1 MGAGGGLT
9 NDRGCDDMTEP
20 AVTVGIPAHNNARTL
35 ARAIASVKGQAF
47 AGWRLILSD
56 DRSSDETWSI
66 CKEAERSDARITA
79 MRQPEQRMFM
89 NFGDLLKQAETPFF
103 AWLAAD
109 DYWAPDFL
117 RSCLAGFDRDP
128 SAVSVLPRCEY
139 IAAPRSVANPGTES
153 LDGPVTERLRRY
165 LAHPGGTRMY
175 GLMRTDVAKQVFPP
189 RNMNAY
195 DWYLMVGLLNRG
207 PQLEVPVPLL
217 YRELTDWMRYAE
229 MVDEL
234 YSSRLFRRFP
244 VLDLSLQILRRGWVP
259 AANLRDL
266 LAMNLRKHEEYL
278 LVTRPD
284 QFSRRTWLFR
294 RLGLPLST
302 RAVSLT
308 GVAADLVRKGGPRAA
323 GAVRVL
329 EQEMRRGTGVAG
341 IALGNLRRDGV
352 IEGDPLECYEMAAE
366 SGSPDGQFYA
376 ARWRLERRQI
386 TEEAGW
392 PLIIGAVHRGSEAAR
407 DHVES
412 ELASGKL
419 SQEFAEVARRILGQP
434 PGNRH
439 SGGQGAA

>member
-1 MGAGGGLT
+1 
-9 NDRGCDDMTEP
+9 MTEP
-20 AVTVGIPAHNNARTL
+20 AVTVGIPAHDNARTL
-35 ARAIASVKGQAF
+35 ARAIASVKGQTF

-56 DRSSDETWSI
+56 DRSTDATWSI
-66 CKEAERSDARITA
+66 CQEAERSDARITA
-79 MRQPEQRMFM
+79 MRQTERRMFM
-89 NFGDLLKQAETPFF
+89 NFGDLLTAAKTPFF

-117 RSCLAGFDRDP
+117 RSCLAGFDRNP
-128 SAVSVLPRCEY
+128 EAVSLLPRCEY
-139 IAAPRSVANPGTES
+139 IGAPKGVTNPGTES
-153 LDGPVTERLRRY
+153 LDGPVSQRLRRY
-165 LAHPGGTRMY
+165 MAHPGGTRMY
-175 GLMRTDVAKQVFPP
+175 GLMRTDVVKQVFPQ

-195 DWYLMVGLLNRG
+195 DWYLMVGMLTKG
-207 PQLEVPVPLL
+207 PQIEVPVPLL

-229 MVDEL
+229 LVDEL
-234 YSSRLFRRFP
+234 YASRLYRRYP
-244 VLDLSLQILRRGWVP
+244 ILDMSLQILRRGWVP

-284 QFSRRTWLFR
+284 QFARRTWLFR

-323 GAVRVL
+323 GAARVL
-329 EQEMRRGTGVAG
+329 EQEMQRGTGVAA
-341 IALGNLRRDGV
+341 IALGNLRRDRV
-352 IEGDPLECYEMAAE
+352 IEGDPLECYDKAAE

-376 ARWRLERRQI
+376 ARWRLEHRQI
-386 TEEAGW
+386 TQEAGW

-407 DHVES
+407 DYVEA

-419 SQEFAEVARRILGQP
+419 SRQFAEVARHILGQLP
-434 PGNRH
+434 SNRH
-439 SGGQGAA
+439 SGRQGAK